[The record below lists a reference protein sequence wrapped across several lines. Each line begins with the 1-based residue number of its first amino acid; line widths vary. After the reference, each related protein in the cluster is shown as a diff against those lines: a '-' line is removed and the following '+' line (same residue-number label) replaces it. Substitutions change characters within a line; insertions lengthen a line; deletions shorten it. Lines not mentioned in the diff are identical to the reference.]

1 MDIPAMN
8 TLFDLL
14 RELIE
19 AEKDPRD
26 HESEIYDR
34 FGQTLAIL
42 VADSVGMT
50 KTTDH
55 HGIIHFLSCVM
66 QARDKSLPILESHG
80 GFGVRY
86 LADNFIAMFD
96 SPQAAVDAALALQRD
111 FQDHPIKIN
120 GQTNFELCIG
130 VGYGKLLYSSTLEG
144 YYGSEMNLTSK
155 LGEDL
160 ARGKETLITQA
171 AFDALSEQSK
181 SEFFRIDPR
190 DDGISVPIYRLNTRS
205 R

>member
-1 MDIPAMN
+1 MN

-14 RELIE
+14 RDLI
-19 AEKDPRD
+19 AAKKDPRD

-55 HGIIHFLSCVM
+55 HGIIHVLSCVM

-96 SPQAAVDAALALQRD
+96 SPQAAIDAALAL
-111 FQDHPIKIN
+111 P
-120 GQTNFELCIG
+120 
-130 VGYGKLLYSSTLEG
+130 
-144 YYGSEMNLTSK
+144 
-155 LGEDL
+155 
-160 ARGKETLITQA
+160 
-171 AFDALSEQSK
+171 
-181 SEFFRIDPR
+181 
-190 DDGISVPIYRLNTRS
+190 
-205 R
+205 